1 MKPRQQSS
9 PLRRARGP
17 TRKFTCKGS
26 QDPRRRL
33 QAQAVS
39 PPAAPGPG
47 GAQLPARE
55 GSGGQRDLIA
65 VRLIEVR
72 YWRIHAEDVGA
83 LGEFDRTEGAAAE
96 EGSDA
101 AYQARH
107 GDGEQFAEGGKVVES
122 GRRMRGI
129 EMS

>member
-1 MKPRQQSS
+1 MA
-9 PLRRARGP
+9 PLYLLAAEQRLGAEAERG
-17 TRKFTCKGS
+17 
-26 QDPRRRL
+26 
-33 QAQAVS
+33 V
-39 PPAAPGPG
+39 AADG

-107 GDGEQFAEGGKVVES
+107 GDGEQLAEGGKVVES
-122 GRRMRGI
+122 GRRGKGD
-129 EMS
+129 